1 MLLPPALLLTVA
13 GLQIALV
20 HTADLS
26 PWLGGGF
33 GMFSTTDAPGARHVH
48 VYAITAGVERE
59 LAVGDA
65 HRELARRAG
74 ALPID
79 THLAALAHAFQS
91 EPVPEEGQRQAT
103 RVQVW
108 RTRFDPNTLVPSSE
122 LLREQDFFPPH
133 D

>member
-1 MLLPPALLLTVA
+1 MLLPPALLLAVA
-13 GLQIALV
+13 GFQITLV

-33 GMFSTTDAPGARHVH
+33 GMFATTDGPGARHVH
-48 VYAITAGVERE
+48 VYAITAGIERE
-59 LAVGDA
+59 IVVGNA

-74 ALPID
+74 ALPIG
-79 THLAALAHAFQS
+79 THLAALAHALQS
-91 EPVPEEGQRQAT
+91 HPIPEEGQRQAT

-122 LLREQDFFPPH
+122 LLRQQDFFPSH